1 YFYDNDPGFGNGTDI
16 PVTSA
21 TNINSFLV
29 NVSVANIT
37 SGIHTLYI
45 RSRDAQG
52 KWSMTNTLNFT
63 KIQSLQPNP
72 HIVHYINKLEYFY
85 DNDPGFGNGI
95 NVPITPGI
103 NISNLVVNTNVT
115 TLANGVHTLYFRSR
129 DSAGQWSIT
138 NSMMFA
144 KVQMPLSN
152 PHTVSNIVQAEY
164 YYDSDPGFGN
174 GASITLT
181 PSTQIVNLN
190 FNANVANINNGVHTL
205 YIRTKD
211 LQGKWSET
219 NSLTF
224 AKVKMPL
231 GNPYTRTNITTVE
244 YFVDTDPGFGNGIQ
258 VPITPD
264 TNIANLSFN
273 VNMALLVNSAHKLYI
288 RSKDSQGKWS
298 ITNIHLFNGG
308 TAPLGVKIL
317 AFEAKLQKDRTV
329 LLDWQT
335 AEEKNV
341 DRYEV
346 ERSYDA
352 TNWTFVGSS
361 KPQTSQTNETKD
373 YQLID
378 SIPGK
383 GIVYYRLTEYDWD
396 GSTTQAPIRFVK
408 IGDYEPRISNVFPN
422 PNSGERIHISSDIF
436 KDGEVL
442 LTIASANGKMVFQQL
457 ANDNLTSVITINN
470 LKLASGDYFINL
482 VSKDHS
488 ESLKLQIIG
497 EGL

>member
-1 YFYDNDPGFGNGTDI
+1 
-16 PVTSA
+16 S
-21 TNINSFLV
+21 SFLV
-29 NVSVANIT
+29 NVNVANIN

-52 KWSMTNTLNFT
+52 KWSMTNSLNFT

-72 HIVHYINKLEYFY
+72 HVVHYINKLEYFY
-85 DNDPGFGNGI
+85 DNDPGFGNGV
-95 NVPITPGI
+95 NVPITPGV
-103 NISNLVVNTNVT
+103 NISNLVVNTNVA

-138 NSMMFA
+138 NSMVFA

-152 PHTVSNIVQAEY
+152 PYTATNIIQAEY

-174 GASITLT
+174 GTSITLT
-181 PSTQIVNLN
+181 PATQIVNLN
-190 FNANVANINNGVHTL
+190 FNANVTNITSGVHTL

-264 TNIANLSFN
+264 TNIANISFN
-273 VNMALLVNSAHKLYI
+273 VNMALLVNTAHKLYI
-288 RSKDSQGKWS
+288 RSKDAQGKWS

-317 AFEAKLQKDRTV
+317 AFEAKLQKNKTV

-335 AEEKNV
+335 TEEKNV
-341 DRYEV
+341 NRYEIA
-346 ERSYDA
+346 RSYDA

-361 KPQTSQTNETKD
+361 KPLTTNTNETRN

-378 SIPGK
+378 SEPGK

-408 IGDYEPRISNVFPN
+408 IGENEHRISSVFPN
-422 PNSGERIHISSDIF
+422 PNSGELIHINSEIF
-436 KDGEVL
+436 SDGEVL
-442 LTIASANGKMVFQQL
+442 ITIANAEGKMAFQQL
-457 ANDNLTSVITINN
+457 VSDKFVSVITINDLN
-470 LKLASGDYFINL
+470 LAAGEYFINL

-488 ESLKLQIIG
+488 ESLKLQITR
-497 EGL
+497 ERL